1 MKCIFLAIKLRK
13 FNSLRLFITVHPV
26 QKKPS
31 AIVRQLPT
39 IFISRHFTPTG
50 EGSPLLTSLS
60 AGLRKIFDEKKRLN
74 RSKCCLECGLVWPRK
89 PRIRWRSDRISTKSN
104 DFWRTC
110 WQSKYSTYSTLF
122 ASGISDAVSR
132 CQHCSRLLDLATP
145 CQSVCC
151 CTHVTTLSAVHTH
164 MNAALRAVARGCT
177 VKSTKSRSHIR
188 CAARC
193 CARFSCFC

>member
-13 FNSLRLFITVHPV
+13 LNSLCLFITVHPV

-60 AGLRKIFDEKKRLN
+60 TGLRKIFDEKKRLN

-89 PRIRWRSDRISTKSN
+89 PLFVGGVTGSPRKV
-104 DFWRTC
+104 
-110 WQSKYSTYSTLF
+110 TLF
-122 ASGISDAVSR
+122 GR
-132 CQHCSRLLDLATP
+132 
-145 CQSVCC
+145 
-151 CTHVTTLSAVHTH
+151 HVD
-164 MNAALRAVARGCT
+164 
-177 VKSTKSRSHIR
+177 SRSTQHTQR
-188 CAARC
+188 CSQVVSAMRSLAASTAADC
-193 CARFSCFC
+193 